1 MTKQTKYVFEPFAET
16 ADYRAVNG
24 EIVRGWVEMMR
35 GSGASEIGHLLDITT
50 GVGTMVQLFLIHL
63 PRGWK
68 QPSVVC
74 LDKSTEALEQV
85 KEQLNPI
92 LEGGLQLLHSSAEEI
107 HLPDNSLDV
116 VVWGNGIHYLD
127 AENQEKALRSVR
139 RILRPGGWFFF
150 NSAFYAESRAP
161 ETLIFYRAQ
170 VRKAVQYL
178 HALGVERER
187 KETRPKASNFLPL
200 SHYENLLEKVGFKVE
215 EVREVGARLYR
226 TTMEHI
232 SNFQQY
238 AAGALHGYR
247 AEAAAEAMR
256 EAVALALEE
265 HGQSDEQG
273 KRFIP
278 RNWLAVGARVP

>member
-1 MTKQTKYVFEPFAET
+1 MVQQTKYVFEPFAET

-24 EIVRGWVEMMR
+24 EIVRGWLEMMR
-35 GSGASEIGHLLDITT
+35 RHGAREIGHLLDIAT
-50 GVGTMVQLFLIHL
+50 GVGTMVQLFLMYL
-63 PRGWK
+63 PKGWK

-74 LDKSTEALEQV
+74 LDQNNDALEQA
-85 KEQLNPI
+85 KNRLTPI
-92 LEGGLQLLHSSAEEI
+92 LKSGLRLLHSSAEEI
-107 HLPDNSLDV
+107 HLSDNSLDV
-116 VVWGNGIHYLD
+116 AVWGNGIHYLD
-127 AENQEKALRSVR
+127 AVNQEKALRSIRGV
-139 RILRPGGWFFF
+139 LKSGGWFFF

-161 ETLIFYRAQ
+161 ETLSFYRAQ
-170 VRKAVQYL
+170 VTRAVRYL
-178 HALGVERER
+178 RALRVQRER
-187 KETRPKASNFLPL
+187 KEARPIASNFLPL
-200 SHYENLLEKVGFKVE
+200 SHYENLVERVGFKVE

-238 AAGALHGYR
+238 AAGALHGYP

-265 HGQSDEQG
+265 HGERDEQG